1 MNKQLIVAAVGALV
15 LPLSFVAKA
24 DGVTGGT
31 EFTVYGR
38 VVAGLDR
45 QDSDKEGESA
55 VWDFGATGRGGS
67 GHQQS
72 RLGFKGDR
80 DLGNGMNAGFK
91 MEQGLNSGSD
101 AGFNTRHRYV
111 YLSGGFGTLTIGQQS
126 NPYLMGANWA
136 QEWYLGGNTV
146 GSFREEGIGY
156 SMSNGPFS
164 LSVLLTGDNGD
175 SSVGNEPRV
184 SATGTGNVRA
194 CVQGVCRTVSG
205 AASGLTDIMS
215 GDAND
220 VTAAELA
227 AANQRRLAAE
237 ESAYADLAALR
248 TALNSALDDAHLTA
262 DEATEK
268 NGQIDARNA
277 LARETADYRKAEE
290 DIDRTIIGASYD
302 FGVVKVGVGY
312 NGDNTDSDYD
322 WFAVGASGS
331 HGAFGYYVGWQQ
343 KSDSRKKVAGT
354 DIGESDQDGWGMFL
368 SYDMSEADRVYM
380 EYETLEDDFGDNN
393 DVDYTIL
400 GYSHKFG
407 GGVNFIG
414 EYRTMSDSATNAPE
428 PTRLALTMLVNF

>member
-55 VWDFGATGRGGS
+55 TWDFGATGRGGS

-91 MEQGLNSGSD
+91 MEQGLNSGGD

-175 SSVGNEPRV
+175 ASAGN
-184 SATGTGNVRA
+184 A
-194 CVQGVCRTVSG
+194 RTDL
-205 AASGLTDIMS
+205 AEADITD
-215 GDAND
+215 A
-220 VTAAELA
+220 
-227 AANQRRLAAE
+227 QRLAYNIENPAAGGGIGTA
-237 ESAYADLAALR
+237 SKADIA
-248 TALNSALDDAHLTA
+248 TALNAANTIANENAASRVA
-262 DEATEK
+262 D
-268 NGQIDARNA
+268 
-277 LARETADYRKAEE
+277 E

-343 KSDSRKKVAGT
+343 KSDARKKVAGST
-354 DIGESDQDGWGMFL
+354 TGEEDQDGWGMFL

-380 EYETLEDDFGDNN
+380 EYETLEDDFGANN

>member
-91 MEQGLNSGSD
+91 MEQGLNSGGD

-175 SSVGNEPRV
+175 A
-184 SATGTGNVRA
+184 SASDTPGP
-194 CVQGVCRTVSG
+194 
-205 AASGLTDIMS
+205 
-215 GDAND
+215 
-220 VTAAELA
+220 
-227 AANQRRLAAE
+227 
-237 ESAYADLAALR
+237 
-248 TALNSALDDAHLTA
+248 
-262 DEATEK
+262 
-268 NGQIDARNA
+268 A
-277 LARETADYRKAEE
+277 LARIADTDPMTDGPQAEADAAYITRLQAAVFRAQRNGETDTQYATNLANAGFQQLADTRTDTTVGSVTAETDAAYITRLQGLTRTAADPDAARVADE

-343 KSDSRKKVAGT
+343 KSDARKKVAGST
-354 DIGESDQDGWGMFL
+354 TGEEDQDGWGMFL

-393 DVDYTIL
+393 DVDYTVL

>member
-91 MEQGLNSGSD
+91 MEQGLNSGGD

-164 LSVLLTGDNGD
+164 LSVLLTGDNSDAETTALSRLADTRTDTTQG
-175 SSVGNEPRV
+175 SVTPETDAEYIARLTDKDT
-184 SATGTGNVRA
+184 TGSGEVARNTGEDDAAFIARLERLNA
-194 CVQGVCRTVSG
+194 A
-205 AASGLTDIMS
+205 AAS
-215 GDAND
+215 AN
-220 VTAAELA
+220 
-227 AANQRRLAAE
+227 
-237 ESAYADLAALR
+237 S
-248 TALNSALDDAHLTA
+248 
-262 DEATEK
+262 
-268 NGQIDARNA
+268 
-277 LARETADYRKAEE
+277 E

-343 KSDSRKKVAGT
+343 KSDSRKKVAGST
-354 DIGESDQDGWGMFL
+354 TGEEDQDGWGMFL

-393 DVDYTIL
+393 DVDYTVL